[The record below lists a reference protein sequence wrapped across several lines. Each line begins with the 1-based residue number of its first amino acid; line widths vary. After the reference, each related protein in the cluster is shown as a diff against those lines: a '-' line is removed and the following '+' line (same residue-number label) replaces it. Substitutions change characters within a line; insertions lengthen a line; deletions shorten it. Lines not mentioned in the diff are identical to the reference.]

1 MQKRGALPDSL
12 ILEMMKNGCISG
24 GKDSTPGPAS
34 LDVRLSGECYRIKG
48 SFIPNPGEEV
58 FAVAKEIGLSHYDL
72 KHPLFVGE
80 TYLIPIQEE
89 FALPPSVYAYANP
102 KSSTGRNDVHVRIVA
117 DGVACFDKI
126 PKGYNKG
133 KVWAI
138 VNPNSYPVLMHEG
151 LPVSQLRYFNGDT
164 RLSDLEMSIVNTK
177 ANAFIYSA
185 EGVPIA
191 YNDMDG
197 NDGDGSLILT
207 IDLQSEL
214 VGYVARHTQE
224 VFDFNSPNSSVPWN
238 MFYNPVHTSGGV
250 LEMAEKDFY
259 ILSTAESVRVPPEY
273 ACEAVDLDSRRGD
286 FRTHY
291 AGFIDPGWGYGEDGK
306 GIGRTITLEVR
317 SNERRLCFRHR
328 QAISRFRYERMIEV
342 PSRHYDILAGS
353 NYKVQSGP
361 KLSKHFRMD

>member
-1 MQKRGALPDSL
+1 MKKRGALPDSL
-12 ILEMMKNGCISG
+12 ILEMIANGCICA
-24 GKDSTPGPAS
+24 GKNSTPGPAS
-34 LDVRLSGECYRIKG
+34 LDVRLAGECYRIKG
-48 SFIPNPGEEV
+48 AFIPNPGEDV
-58 FAVAKEIGLSHYDL
+58 FTVAKEIGLSKYDL
-72 KHPLFVGE
+72 SIPLTVGE
-80 TYLIPIQEE
+80 TYLIPLQEE

-126 PKGYNKG
+126 PAGYRKG
-133 KVWAI
+133 KVWAM

-151 LPVSQLRYFNGDT
+151 LAVSQLRFFNGDT

-177 ANAFIYSA
+177 KNAFVYSPK
-185 EGVPIA
+185 GIPVS
-191 YNDMDG
+191 YSCMQG

-207 IDLQSEL
+207 IDLKSEL
-214 VGYVARHTQE
+214 VGYIARRTQE
-224 VFDFNSPNSSVPWN
+224 VFEFSAPNGSVPWH
-238 MFYNPVHTSGGV
+238 MFYNLVDTSGGV

-259 ILSTAESVRVPPEY
+259 ILSTAESVRVPPQY

-291 AGFIDPGWGYGEDGK
+291 AGFIDPGWGYGEDGN

-317 SNERRLCFRHR
+317 SNERRLCFRHG
-328 QAISRFRYERMIEV
+328 QAISRFRYERMIGV
-342 PSRHYDILAGS
+342 PLKHYDSLSGS

-361 KLSKHFRMD
+361 KLSKHFKMD